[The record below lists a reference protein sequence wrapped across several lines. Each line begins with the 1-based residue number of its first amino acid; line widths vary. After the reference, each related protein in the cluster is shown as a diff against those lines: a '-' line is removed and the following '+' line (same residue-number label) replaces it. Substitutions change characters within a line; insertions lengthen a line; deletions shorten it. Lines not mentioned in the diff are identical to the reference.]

1 MKWLQTVRQRVFRM
15 LTSPGEELG
24 SWARFVRFQV
34 RLWYFCVRRLRENN
48 ALAMSSALSFRTI
61 FAMVPAIVLGL
72 VVLKS
77 FGALEDS
84 KQALREVLRRSGLA
98 KIMVVDR
105 ARDAGAAPSTR
116 PATRPGR
123 TTNVAEEIENI
134 VSRVEKKLTFGR
146 LGPIGVV
153 LLIWSALTLLTTME
167 RSLNRIFA
175 ARRSRGPGRRVMLYW
190 SAMTLGPI
198 ALFVAGYAS
207 DKAAALF
214 EGAGRLGWML
224 AAVGWVQPILVGIV
238 LLTALYVLMPNTKVP
253 VRSALGG
260 AVVALPLWLVAK
272 WGFGIYVRELVG
284 TDNLYGSLGLLP
296 LFLLWLNLSW
306 YLFLFGAQIAHT
318 AANLSEMT
326 FARRAEQTPVG
337 PWELLAAALAVAG
350 RYASDAGAATA
361 EHVAGRLGVPG
372 ASAQA
377 ILDRLAAA
385 GAVCQVERR
394 GRGAYVP
401 ARAPERTPIS
411 EVMELAAPAG
421 DERPTERFD
430 TDLARRVRRIRRAAD
445 EALAD
450 ITLADLLAEDES
462 GETGSHRPAPPGTR
476 NAGTSPNP
484 G

>member
-1 MKWLQTVRQRVFRM
+1 MKALQTVRQRVVRM

-61 FAMVPAIVLGL
+61 FAMVPAIVLGI

-84 KQALREVLRRSGLA
+84 KQALREVLAGSGLSE
-98 KIMVVDR
+98 IVVV
-105 ARDAGAAPSTR
+105 GHG
-116 PATRPGR
+116 PATRPTTR
-123 TTNVAEEIENI
+123 PQSTTNVAEEIEKI
-134 VSRVEKKLTFGR
+134 VTRVEKKLTFGR
-146 LGPIGVV
+146 LGPIGVA

-175 ARRSRGPGRRVMLYW
+175 ARRSRGLGRRVMLYW

-198 ALFVAGYAS
+198 ALFVAGYVS
-207 DKAAALF
+207 DQAAALF

-260 AVVALPLWLVAK
+260 AVVALPLWLLAK
-272 WGFGIYVRELVG
+272 WGFGVYVRELVG

-306 YLFLFGAQIAHT
+306 YLFLFGGQIAHT
-318 AANLSEMT
+318 AANLGEMT
-326 FARRAEQTPVG
+326 FA
-337 PWELLAAALAVAG
+337 G
-350 RYASDAGAATA
+350 RGEPAGA
-361 EHVAGRLGVPG
+361 GP
-372 ASAQA
+372 
-377 ILDRLAAA
+377 
-385 GAVCQVERR
+385 
-394 GRGAYVP
+394 
-401 ARAPERTPIS
+401 
-411 EVMELAAPAG
+411 
-421 DERPTERFD
+421 
-430 TDLARRVRRIRRAAD
+430 
-445 EALAD
+445 
-450 ITLADLLAEDES
+450 
-462 GETGSHRPAPPGTR
+462 
-476 NAGTSPNP
+476 
-484 G
+484 

>member
-1 MKWLQTVRQRVFRM
+1 MKALQTVRQRVVRM

-61 FAMVPAIVLGL
+61 FALVPAIVLGI

-84 KQALREVLRRSGLA
+84 KQALREVLARSGLSE
-98 KIMVVDR
+98 IVVV
-105 ARDAGAAPSTR
+105 GHTPSTQ
-116 PATRPGR
+116 PATRPES
-123 TTNVAEEIENI
+123 TTNVAEEIEKI
-134 VSRVEKKLTFGR
+134 VTRVEKKLTFGR

-190 SAMTLGPI
+190 SAMTLGPV

-207 DKAAALF
+207 NKAAALF

-224 AAVGWVQPILVGIV
+224 AAVGWAQPILVGIV

-260 AVVALPLWLVAK
+260 AVVALPLWLLAK
-272 WGFGIYVRELVG
+272 WGFGVYVRELVG

-306 YLFLFGAQIAHT
+306 YLFLFGGQIAHT
-318 AANLSEMT
+318 AANLGEMT
-326 FARRAEQTPVG
+326 FARRGEPPGAG

-350 RYASDAGAATA
+350 RHASEAGAATA
-361 EHVAGRLGVPG
+361 AHVAERLGLPE
-372 ASAQA
+372 ASARA

-385 GAVCQVERR
+385 GAVCRVERPR
-394 GRGAYVP
+394 GGAYVP
-401 ARAPERTPIS
+401 ARAPERTRIS
-411 EVMELAAPAG
+411 EVVEFLPPAG
-421 DERPTERFD
+421 EPRPPETFD
-430 TDLARRVRRIRRAAD
+430 ADLARRVRRIRRAAG

-450 ITLADLLAEDES
+450 ITLADLLAADEGG
-462 GETGSHRPAPPGTR
+462 GEARKP
-476 NAGTSPNP
+476 PNP
-484 G
+484 A